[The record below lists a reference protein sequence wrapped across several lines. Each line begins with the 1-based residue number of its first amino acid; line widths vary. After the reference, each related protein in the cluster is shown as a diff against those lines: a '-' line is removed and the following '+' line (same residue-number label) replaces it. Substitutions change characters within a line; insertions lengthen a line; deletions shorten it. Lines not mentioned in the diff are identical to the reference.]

1 MPLGPWEKGS
11 LGAALALCEICY
23 DAPRTGCR
31 TYRRC
36 QFRSRW
42 WETTTRGYSRNAL
55 REECNN
61 SEERSSIGSEFFKH
75 GRVKRE
81 LDCGS
86 EAPVMLGLQY
96 TRPPLLPFVCQLTH
110 VPLFLMPNC
119 GKRRDRKWVEVELT
133 RSDWSSLS

>member
-1 MPLGPWEKGS
+1 MRQGQDAELIEDVSSVRDGGKQPLEVI
-11 LGAALALCEICY
+11 LV
-23 DAPRTGCR
+23 
-31 TYRRC
+31 
-36 QFRSRW
+36 
-42 WETTTRGYSRNAL
+42 NAL

-61 SEERSSIGSEFFKH
+61 SEEHSSIGSEFFEH
-75 GRVKRE
+75 GGVKRE

-96 TRPPLLPFVCQLTH
+96 TRPPLLPFLCQLTH

-133 RSDWSSLS
+133 RSDLSSLS